1 MAAWAKM
8 VFAVALLA
16 LPGGIPFLV
25 AVALG
30 RAYRA
35 RLQELRRHSRSRM
48 NLLHALLSLRVR
60 DILAEARQMSGWPA
74 RGARAASA
82 S

>member
-8 VFAVALLA
+8 AFAVALLA
-16 LPGGIPFLV
+16 LPGGIPFLIAV
-25 AVALG
+25 AVG
-30 RAYRA
+30 RAYRVQ
-35 RLQELRRHSRSRM
+35 LQLLRRQSRSRM
-48 NLLHALLSLRVR
+48 NVLHALLALRVR

-74 RGARAASA
+74 RTASA